1 MYFRQKNALWDL
13 DFFRLI
19 VDNCIM
25 DIQGLSV
32 ALSQNRVQEE
42 AAVQVQAMAI
52 STAREQGED
61 LARIMESAELISDPV
76 KGNYLDLSM

>member
-1 MYFRQKNALWDL
+1 MGL
-13 DFFRLI
+13 DIFRLI
-19 VDNCIM
+19 VDNYIM

-52 STAREQGED
+52 GTAREQGED
-61 LARIMESAELISDPV
+61 LARIMESAELITDPA

>member
-1 MYFRQKNALWDL
+1 MFYGVENAFRGL
-13 DFFRLI
+13 DFFRQI

-42 AAVQVQAMAI
+42 AAVKVQAMAI
-52 STAREQGED
+52 GTAREQGED
-61 LARIMESAELISDPV
+61 LARIMESAELITDPA